1 MYRGNV
7 QALCPTQTW
16 FCSSSL
22 NFNLQSLFFPTLL
35 FPKIILIHCYFYY
48 VGELRCPSTAGCR
61 MTNISLHHPSS
72 FNSLN
77 SFSSSCTAMRVWM
90 YSRGRHSF
98 FICETNV
105 RSTSWWRYDRSPSCK
120 SSSSLTFSTR
130 RWILHS
136 AYIIRSA
143 IPKRYRIKLKY
154 SFFFSIDAL
163 EFACAKKLIFVSRR
177 KEQKNYKKKRGRKT
191 INKEQ
196 ILTHQ
201 KK

>member
-61 MTNISLHHPSS
+61 TTNVSLHHPSS

-90 YSRGRHSF
+90 YSRRHPPPPFLTLFLHISISLF
-98 FICETNV
+98 V
-105 RSTSWWRYDRSPSCK
+105 PTSEDAAYVGAWRYFPGFKVRLMISYPRFRLRYDF
-120 SSSSLTFSTR
+120 L
-130 RWILHS
+130 S
-136 AYIIRSA
+136 A
-143 IPKRYRIKLKY
+143 
-154 SFFFSIDAL
+154 F
-163 EFACAKKLIFVSRR
+163 FVS
-177 KEQKNYKKKRGRKT
+177 
-191 INKEQ
+191 IF
-196 ILTHQ
+196 
-201 KK
+201 